1 MKNNSKYLTEYL
13 DEVTKPIVLMFPQMG
28 GYVKTL
34 RNNNGKQ
41 NMIEDWQNIELKAS
55 PVYGGRFKSII
66 LGIQLHNKKNNK

>member
-1 MKNNSKYLTEYL
+1 MNNNSKYLTGYL

-34 RNNNGKQ
+34 RNTNGKQ
-41 NMIEDWQNIELKAS
+41 NMIEDLQHIELKAS

-66 LGIQLHNKKNNK
+66 LGI